1 MKEKMEQ
8 PENSCGA
15 TDAMPARMMVPK
27 PPAGVAP
34 KVTPQTTQQPNG
46 VPGNPVKGS

>member
-27 PPAGVAP
+27 PPTVVAP
-34 KVTPQTTQQPNG
+34 KVNPQTTQQPKAE
-46 VPGNPVKGS
+46 PGNAAKDS